1 MKKLFFLS
9 LVLIAFSAHAWL
21 SEPSLEMQRA
31 VRPYL
36 LPEDHPAAGILDE
49 LFAATRVTAK
59 LNSLKQAG
67 FYNVDLRKR
76 GIVFARH
83 PKLPG
88 YVLKMVL
95 DYTGHSNDKW
105 IGSFRLQDEYVEFTG
120 RIKKRNEIQQHIDDY
135 NLKAFITP
143 KKWIYP
149 IPTHI
154 NPPKNHKMIKKF
166 YILIAEDMDIEPFT
180 ITAKLWKTAFN
191 KEMVDDYFFIA
202 TSLKLR
208 DLGPPNQS
216 FTKSG
221 FLAFI
226 DTKDWPEELWN
237 NLKRVPKFLS
247 KEMGEYWKTLLE
259 NGLPEDK
266 YSQ

>member
-1 MKKLFFLS
+1 M
-9 LVLIAFSAHAWL
+9 LIAFSVHAWL
-21 SEPSLEMQRA
+21 SEPSLEMEREVA
-31 VRPYL
+31 PYL
-36 LPEDHPAAGILDE
+36 LPEDHPAAEILDE
-49 LFAATRVTAK
+49 LFGVKRVTAK
-59 LNSLKQAG
+59 LRSLERDG
-67 FYNVDLRKR
+67 FYDIDLRKR
-76 GIVFARH
+76 GVVFARH

-95 DYTGHSNDKW
+95 DYTGHSTDKW
-105 IGSFRLQDEYVEFTG
+105 TGSFRMQDEYIEFTG
-120 RIKKRNEIQQHIDDY
+120 RVRKRNEIQQLIDDY
-135 NLKAFITP
+135 HLEAFTTP

-149 IPTHI
+149 IPTHTD
-154 NPPKNHKMIKKF
+154 PPKNPTMIKKF
-166 YILIAEDMDIEPFT
+166 YILIAEDMDIEPFP
-180 ITAKLWKTAFN
+180 ITFDLWKTTFN
-191 KEMVDDYFFIA
+191 QDMVDDYFFIV

-226 DTKDWPEELWN
+226 DTKDWPEDQWD

-247 KEMGEYWKTLLE
+247 EEMGNYWKTLLE